1 MESTV
6 PKVVSVEVVAAQ
18 PTDTDRMMI
27 GQLAAEAKRPMSET
41 AFIVKVRLEKIPPAT
56 GHGWA
61 LYVGDTR
68 IPKYWEYA
76 GGIYFKVL
84 DEEFLAA
91 HQGERLRFSENGADF
106 VDTGVRLPGPG
117 TRRDRRAPAI
127 RDMPL
132 QSEVLADS
140 APARPART
148 RAVRKRARPARAKAK
163 RGARKRKP
171 GRSR

>member
-1 MESTV
+1 
-6 PKVVSVEVVAAQ
+6 
-18 PTDTDRMMI
+18 
-27 GQLAAEAKRPMSET
+27 MSET

-61 LYVGDTR
+61 LFVADTR

-76 GGIYFKVL
+76 GGIYSKVL
-84 DEEFLAA
+84 DDEFLSA

-117 TRRDRRAPAI
+117 TRRDRRPRAI

-140 APARPART
+140 APARAARP
-148 RAVRKRARPARAKAK
+148 RAVRKRARPAREGGKGSPQAETRQVQVGDGRLLVAAADSL
-163 RGARKRKP
+163 RQSIPTVTSSARP
-171 GRSR
+171 ASH